1 MLYTKLCYESYAQR
15 RGSNTFTLPL
25 SEVKCA
31 LDISGFQSLE
41 SRRTFLWITA
51 GHTDNIR
58 RNTLDKI
65 LSFLHDNDSDNL
77 PKYKKVGWVSKYLDE
92 LRSNVKTHWICERQL
107 DMDRCMVEYFGWYG
121 TFLRQS
127 IKMKPKWFENKIWR
141 ANLPVRY
148 FFDFNIYESSTG
160 CRTDNVASFAVSG
173 TLLFL
178 ISLMVYQLI
187 KIVI

>member
-1 MLYTKLCYESYAQR
+1 MLWKLCTKTWKQHIYPPTVWGEMCTR
-15 RGSNTFTLPL
+15 C
-25 SEVKCA
+25 V
-31 LDISGFQSLE
+31 DISGFHSLE

-58 RNTLDKI
+58 RNALDKI
-65 LSFLHDNDSDNL
+65 LSFLHDNDSNNL

-92 LRSNVKTHWICERQL
+92 LRSNVKTHWICEREL

-127 IKMKPKWFENKIWR
+127 IKMKSKWFENKIWC

-148 FFDFNIYESSTG
+148 FFEVVLVVEQTMSP
-160 CRTDNVASFAVSG
+160 V
-173 TLLFL
+173 LL
-178 ISLMVYQLI
+178 
-187 KIVI
+187 